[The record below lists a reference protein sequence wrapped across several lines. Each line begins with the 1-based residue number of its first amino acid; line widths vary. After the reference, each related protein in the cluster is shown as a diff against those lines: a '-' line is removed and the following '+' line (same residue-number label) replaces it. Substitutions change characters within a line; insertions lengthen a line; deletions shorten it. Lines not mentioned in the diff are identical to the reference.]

1 MDATLRVHQRWFVLL
16 ALLLGV
22 IAAACGDGSTSTP
35 TPHSPATSST
45 SDNVESS
52 DVIPP
57 TMTTT
62 IQTTPSTEPPLPDTR
77 LPRALVGSWSA
88 STSQSGALELVLAA
102 DGSFHQYGGSLDWR
116 GKATVRGTR
125 ITFTGTDGKSSTYGW
140 SISGGTLTLAGITY
154 LKTDAGTG
162 GNLALVGT
170 WMGMDDIFETL
181 VFNNDGTFER
191 QHDAQGTVGGTFQV
205 QNNSVT
211 LRPNGGAATTATWSV
226 SNGILTLRTS
236 SGPKQYARSG

>member
-1 MDATLRVHQRWFVLL
+1 MDATLRVHQRWFILL
-16 ALLLGV
+16 VLLLGV
-22 IAAACGDGSTSTP
+22 VIAACGDDSTP
-35 TPHSPATSST
+35 APAPHSPAPSST
-45 SDNVESS
+45 SDNAESS

-62 IQTTPSTEPPLPDTR
+62 NRTTPSAGPPPPDTR
-77 LPRALVGSWSA
+77 LPAALVGSWNA
-88 STSQSGALELVLAA
+88 STSQSGALELMLAA

-116 GKATVRGTR
+116 GKATVRGAR
-125 ITFTGTDGKSSTYGW
+125 ITFTGTDGKSSTYDW

-154 LKTDAGTG
+154 LKGDAGAG

-191 QHDAQGTVGGTFQV
+191 QHDAQGTVSGTFQV

-226 SNGILTLRTS
+226 RNGILTLGTN
-236 SGPKQYARSG
+236 SGPKQYARSD